1 MSSKRGRR
9 WEFLLP
15 TEFPVETI
23 PTANALRSEKYVA
36 INPILGQKK
45 IPPPMPV
52 KTPWLSSNCHHLV
65 DRLVMKIPSNCRNPP
80 TKSVGTNKPASS
92 SLPEKAP
99 MKNVRNTCIEPIQL
113 MVLGSSGKISV

>member
-1 MSSKRGRR
+1 MGRGF
-9 WEFLLP
+9 WNLP

-23 PTANALRSEKYVA
+23 PTASALRSEKYVA
-36 INPILGQKK
+36 INPMLGQKK

-65 DRLVMKIPSNCRNPP
+65 ERLVMKIPSNCRIPP
-80 TKSVGTNKPASS
+80 TNSVGTNNPASS
-92 SLPEKAP
+92 NRPEKAP
-99 MKNVRNTCIEPIQL
+99 MKNVKNTCIEPIQL

>member
-45 IPPPMPV
+45 IPPPIPV
-52 KTPWLSSNCHHLV
+52 NTPWLSSNCHHFV
-65 DRLVMKIPSNCRNPP
+65 ERLIMKIPSSCSTPP
-80 TKSVGTNKPASS
+80 TNNVGTNKPASS
-92 SLPEKAP
+92 NRPEKAP
-99 MKNVRNTCIEPIQL
+99 MKKVRKTWMEPIQL
-113 MVLGSSGKISV
+113 MVLGGSGRTSV